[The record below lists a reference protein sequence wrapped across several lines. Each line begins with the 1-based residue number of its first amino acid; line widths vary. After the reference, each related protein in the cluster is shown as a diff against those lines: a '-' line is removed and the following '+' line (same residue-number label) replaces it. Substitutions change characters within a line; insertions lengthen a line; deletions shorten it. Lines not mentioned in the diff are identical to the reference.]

1 MSPGHC
7 KTWDLIDFPFFYL
20 VSTHVFTNV
29 PEVDAAEAL
38 ALQNAES
45 YRRHGEGSD
54 VRIYFQIP
62 KSNLPGNLTVT

>member
-1 MSPGHC
+1 MFRCRPGHC
-7 KTWDLIDFPFFYL
+7 RTWDLIEVSFFRL

-45 YRRHGEGSD
+45 YWRHGEGSD
-54 VRIYFQIP
+54 VRIH
-62 KSNLPGNLTVT
+62 L